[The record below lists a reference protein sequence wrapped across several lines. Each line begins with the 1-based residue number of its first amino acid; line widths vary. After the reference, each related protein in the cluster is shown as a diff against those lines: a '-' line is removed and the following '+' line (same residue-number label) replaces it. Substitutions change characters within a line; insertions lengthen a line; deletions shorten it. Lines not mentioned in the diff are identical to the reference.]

1 MLYFRSYFFRHPNFD
16 FQNVFSTLFLDQVAF
31 LKGKWHPKRKNA
43 RIDRKRKR
51 VAGLVKNRT
60 GPRTPKRQRKHK
72 VAKRERDEA
81 ARLKREEGQVEART
95 GSKSTCGRK
104 AASARSGVSAL
115 ASQTPPVSVIHR
127 TEEEKQQLERLLD
140 LRKWMAECHAYRTYN
155 IIAKQ
160 PIIPPCNTLLDGPDP
175 SAPRHCVL
183 REITGCCVKEWS

>member
-1 MLYFRSYFFRHPNFD
+1 MAPE
-16 FQNVFSTLFLDQVAF
+16 
-31 LKGKWHPKRKNA
+31 KKKRKKSVNRVRKE

-60 GPRTPKRQRKHK
+60 GPRAPKRQRKHK

-115 ASQTPPVSVIHR
+115 ASQTPPRSR
-127 TEEEKQQLERLLD
+127 D
-140 LRKWMAECHAYRTYN
+140 SS
-155 IIAKQ
+155 
-160 PIIPPCNTLLDGPDP
+160 D
-175 SAPRHCVL
+175 
-183 REITGCCVKEWS
+183 

>member
-1 MLYFRSYFFRHPNFD
+1 MAPE
-16 FQNVFSTLFLDQVAF
+16 
-31 LKGKWHPKRKNA
+31 KKKRKKSVNRVRKE

-60 GPRTPKRQRKHK
+60 GPRAPKRQRKHK

-115 ASQTPPVSVIHR
+115 ASQTPPVLVIHR